1 MECSEAERRAA
12 AAAAAAAG
20 VGGPGPLHAGVV
32 GRADRVAEAP
42 LAYCWYPKQLPIHN
56 RETQQESL
64 KSNKDLKLIQS
75 DCSVITSLL

>member
-12 AAAAAAAG
+12 AAAAA
-20 VGGPGPLHAGVV
+20 VGGPDPLHAGVV
-32 GRADRVAEAP
+32 GRADRAEEAP